1 MIVDRVSLKL
11 RNSLSELDTL
21 CQKLQQV
28 TEGLCLTNKA
38 MFQICLAIEEIFSNI
53 ITYGYTDEEVH
64 WIKIAISYEQG
75 IFVIRLEDDG
85 IPFNPLSTEEPDCEC
100 PVEQRKVGKLG
111 IHLCKKVMDEML
123 YERCGNKNI
132 LTLRKDIKV
141 AEPGC

>member
-1 MIVDRVSLKL
+1 MIEDRVSLEL

-21 CQKLQQV
+21 CQKLQQF

-100 PVEQRKVGKLG
+100 PVEERKVGNLG
-111 IHLCKKVMDEML
+111 IHLCKRVMDEIF
-123 YERCGNKNI
+123 YERCGNKNV
-132 LTLRKDIKV
+132 LTLRKNIEV
-141 AEPGC
+141 AESGC